1 MSSNKQQKQQ
11 TSNDKFKNISV
22 DKRAFLYLFF
32 MGVIG
37 ATIGTVDSKIAIE
50 ECLNSESCTI
60 ENPAEMKISK
70 LSMGACAGMFAA
82 TLLSIPALLK
92 EEH

>member
-1 MSSNKQQKQQ
+1 MSLNKQQKQH

-22 DKRAFLYLFF
+22 DKRAFLYMFF

-37 ATIGTVDSKIAIE
+37 ATIGTVDSKITLE

-60 ENPAEMKISK
+60 KNPAEMKISK
-70 LSMGACAGMFAA
+70 LSMGACGGMFAA
-82 TLLSIPALLK
+82 TLLSIPVLLK
-92 EEH
+92 EN

>member
-1 MSSNKQQKQQ
+1 MTSNKQQKKH

-22 DKRAFLYLFF
+22 DKRAFLYMFF

-37 ATIGTVDSKIAIE
+37 ATIGTVESKIALE
-50 ECLNSESCTI
+50 ECLNSESCSI
-60 ENPAEMKISK
+60 ENPEKMKISK
-70 LSMGACAGMFAA
+70 LSMGACGGMFAA

-92 EEH
+92 EN

>member
-1 MSSNKQQKQQ
+1 MSYSKQSKKR

-37 ATIGTVDSKIAIE
+37 ATIGTVDSNIAIK

-60 ENPAEMKISK
+60 ENPEKMKISK
-70 LSMGACAGMFAA
+70 LTMGACGGMFAA
-82 TLLSIPALLK
+82 TLVSIPALLK